1 MAPLHFAAKS
11 DAFLSLD
18 CARVEGVG
26 ARGKEGIQFC
36 HLATMVAGLKRN
48 PNTRRQ
54 QGATNLRGSFEET
67 SEAAATDG
75 ATVEGQGYFFRE
87 ILRHGANAATNI
99 RNTFKTVTGLKQ
111 SQEGQNRLGNS
122 PTVEGQGLIEDLLN
136 VPASIAG
143 AVNLPAVNIN
153 NQFNGINVG
162 GQRRN
167 PNLGQG
173 AKDEQETPEDEQSKD
188 AST

>member
-1 MAPLHFAAKS
+1 M
-11 DAFLSLD
+11 
-18 CARVEGVG
+18 
-26 ARGKEGIQFC
+26 
-36 HLATMVAGLKRN
+36 
-48 PNTRRQ
+48 
-54 QGATNLRGSFEET
+54 EET

-75 ATVEGQGYFFRE
+75 ATVEGQGFFQE
-87 ILRHGANAATNI
+87 LFRHANNKVQDI
-99 RNTFKTVTGLKQ
+99 RNRFNAVTGLKQ
-111 SQEGQNRLGNS
+111 SQEGQSRLGSS

-173 AKDEQETPEDEQSKD
+173 TKDEQEAQEGEQSED